1 MNGVVHLSLPT
12 DCAVSMAQIRNRPLF
27 QNGFAVPA
35 KWFHPA
41 GFSARFAGFLGRI
54 GLSRGVGLPFSTHAA
69 RLMSPRI
76 QRAATTKNNAPS
88 IVVTAVDS
96 RE

>member
-12 DCAVSMAQIRNRPLF
+12 DCAVSMAEIGNRHLF
-27 QNGFAVPA
+27 KDGFAVPA

-41 GFSARFAGFLGRI
+41 GFSALFVGFLGRI
-54 GLSRGVGLPFSTHAA
+54 GLSGGLGLPFSAHAA

-76 QRAATTKNNAPS
+76 QRAATTKSSAPS

-96 RE
+96 SE